1 MPIGSGEQTQEI
13 RRQIVLESSIGAP
26 ESATADP
33 LLGADEPGAFELI
46 NDRAAARVLL
56 VCDHAS
62 RRIPASLNNLGLDE
76 LALRRH
82 IACDIGA
89 GDVTRR
95 LSRMLDAPALLA
107 SYSRLVIDCN
117 RHLDDPTCI
126 LAVSD
131 GEFVPGNHDLSTEQ
145 KLARARSIF
154 YPYHEGVDHRL
165 RRFVDDGKIPALIAI
180 HSFTPIFNRTSRPW
194 QIGVLWDTDPRIP
207 VPLMEKL
214 RQVPGLVVGDN
225 EPYSGRAPAD
235 YTIDHHAEPGGFP
248 HVSIEIRQ
256 DLINTPEGADRWS
269 NILGRALQE
278 ILAEDDLYSV
288 LRSST

>member
-1 MPIGSGEQTQEI
+1 MKK
-13 RRQIVLESSIGAP
+13 VLEGSVFRLL
-26 ESATADP
+26 ES
-33 LLGADEPGAFELI
+33 DEP
-46 NDRAAARVLL
+46 AAVEVVREQGPSPFFFT
-56 VCDHAS
+56 CDHAGRLLP
-62 RRIPASLNNLGLDE
+62 RRLGDLGLPASE
-76 LALRRH
+76 LVRH
-82 IACDIGA
+82 IAWDIGA
-89 GDVTRR
+89 AAVAHA
-95 LSRMLDAPALLA
+95 LAEHFDACLITQA
-107 SYSRLVIDCN
+107 YSRLVIDCN

-131 GEFVPGNHDLSTEQ
+131 GEFVPGNHDLSREQ
-145 KLARARSIF
+145 KLERARSIF
-154 YPYHEGVDHRL
+154 HPYHEGVDHRL

-235 YTIDHHAEPGGFP
+235 YTIDHHAEPGGLP

-269 NILGRALQE
+269 NILGRALEE

-288 LRSST
+288 LGSAT